1 MNYSFELR
9 GSKKNKNGLIP
20 IRLVVTHNG
29 LRIRKS
35 IDAKTLLEDWDKSD
49 YHINNPRI
57 NTNKFYKQYKDFNEE
72 IRLVKDKVENIFDF
86 FEYNNIPFTKNTFL
100 EKFQQIDVHS
110 KISFFDAYEEYIRVS
125 EFKRAKATIT
135 KYKSVRNFLMG
146 FVAFTQYPLRFD
158 NIDYRFEEAFM
169 EYCFK
174 ERKTLNN
181 YYGKLISTLKAFMQ
195 WSFDRG
201 YHNHLDFK
209 RIKRKEDDIEVIY
222 LTLDE
227 VKKLYEYDFPTPA
240 LNRSRDFFCFLCFT
254 GQRHSDIY
262 QIKNANVQGNYLN
275 FTVKKTKETNHQ
287 VFLNDKAKE
296 ILSKYRDTKYA
307 PIPKITSQKLNK
319 NVQRCCEI
327 IGLTE
332 EVVLTRFVGSKRL
345 DQTFRKCDIITSH
358 VGRKTYITN
367 GYALGI
373 DERVLRLN
381 TGSKDEKSFKRYLN
395 IPSEYQE
402 NELTKWNF

>member
-9 GSKKNKNGLIP
+9 RSKKNKNGLIP
-20 IRLVVTHNG
+20 IRLVVTHNR

-49 YHINNPRI
+49 YHINNPRVS
-57 NTNKFYKQYKDFNEE
+57 TNKFYKQYKDFNKE

-86 FEYNNIPFTKNTFL
+86 FEYNNIPFTKNAFL

-135 KYKSVRNFLMG
+135 KYKSVRNFLMD

-262 QIKNANVQGNYLN
+262 QIRDANVQGNYLN
-275 FTVKKTKETNHQ
+275 FTVKKTKETSHQ

-296 ILSKYRDTKYA
+296 VLNKYRNTKYA

-319 NVQRCCEI
+319 NIQRCCEI

-395 IPSEYQE
+395 IPTEYQE
-402 NELTKWNF
+402 NELTKWGF

>member
-158 NIDYRFEEAFM
+158 NIDFRFEEAFM

-174 ERKTLNN
+174 EKKTLNN

-227 VKKLYEYDFPTPA
+227 VKKLYEYDLPTPA

-262 QIKNANVQGNYLN
+262 QIRNANVQGNYLN